1 MGRIVA
7 PYGVRGWIKV
17 RPQTESTDG
26 LLGYRTWWLGKQGE
40 WNSYQLLEG
49 RVHGTDVVARLEGV
63 ADRDRAARL
72 RGCDVAVPRSEL
84 PPAPAGEY
92 YWADLIGLEVVN
104 REGVRLGQIAEV
116 FATGANDVLV
126 VRGER
131 ERLIPFVEAVVVDVD
146 LEGALLTL
154 DWGADY

>member
-1 MGRIVA
+1 MGRILA

-63 ADRDRAARL
+63 ADRDRAAQL
-72 RGCDVAVPRSEL
+72 RGCEVAVPRSEL
-84 PPAPAGEY
+84 PPAPEGEY

-104 REGVRLGQIAEV
+104 REGVRLGQVAEV

-154 DWGADY
+154 DWGAGY

>member
-1 MGRIVA
+1 MGRILA

-63 ADRDRAARL
+63 ADRDRAAQL
-72 RGCDVAVPRSEL
+72 RGCEVAVPRSEL
-84 PPAPAGEY
+84 PPAPEGEY

-104 REGVRLGQIAEV
+104 REGVRLGQVAEV

-146 LEGALLTL
+146 LAGALLTL